1 MLAHTYSFTP
11 VGVDAQLVEVE
22 IDLRSTGQEAFT
34 VIVGLPDTAVK
45 ESRERLESS
54 IRNAGFEFPRKR
66 VLVNLAPADVKKQG
80 PVVDLAMAV
89 GILIASQQLTAPPD
103 RELALLGELAL
114 DGVVRPV
121 RGALAAALAA
131 RAAGVR
137 RLIVPRD
144 NAVEAALVPDLDVY
158 AVGNLGDAVRI
169 LESPTQFEPVQIDCA
184 ALFRQAQ
191 QHEVDL
197 QDVYGQEQAKRAAEI
212 AVAGGHNLILIGPP
226 GSGKTMLA
234 RRIAT
239 IMPDMTLEEAI
250 ETTRIHSIRGLLS
263 TAMPLVATRPFRAPH
278 HTISDAGLIG
288 GGISIDPGEVSLSH
302 NGILFL
308 DEFPEFS
315 RRALEVLRQPLEDG
329 FVTIARAAGTLT
341 FPARFMLVAAMN
353 PCPCGFFGHPTKA
366 CTCATQSIA
375 KYRAK
380 LSGPL
385 LDRIDLHV
393 EMPAVSYTALH
404 TRAGGDS
411 SATVRARVQA
421 ARERQAARFRGTSM
435 RCNAHMTG
443 AALRK
448 HCAVSPEAQQML
460 KHVMD
465 ELGFSARA
473 YDKMLRVARTIADL
487 AGSDHIEQ
495 QHLLEAAQHR
505 NLDRKYWDR

>member
-1 MLAHTYSFTP
+1 MLARTYSFTP

-45 ESRERLESS
+45 ESKERLESS
-54 IRNAGFEFPRKR
+54 IRNAGYEFPRKR

-80 PVVDLAMAV
+80 PIVDLAMAI
-89 GILIASQQLTAPPD
+89 GILIAARQLAAPDD
-103 RELALLGELAL
+103 RQIALLGELAL
-114 DGVVRPV
+114 DGTVRPV

-137 RLIVPRD
+137 RLIVPRE
-144 NAVEAALVPDLDVY
+144 NALEAALVPQLEVY
-158 AVGNLGDAVRI
+158 AAGSLGEAVRI
-169 LESPTQFEPVQIDCA
+169 LETPTQFDPVQIDCA
-184 ALFRQAQ
+184 ALFHQAQ
-191 QHEVDL
+191 QHELDMS
-197 QDVYGQEQAKRAAEI
+197 DVYGQEQAKRAAEI
-212 AVAGGHNLILIGPP
+212 AVAGGHNLIMIGPP

-250 ETTRIHSIRGLLS
+250 ETTRIHSIRGLLN
-263 TAMPLVATRPFRAPH
+263 TALPLVATRPFRAPH

-341 FPARFMLVAAMN
+341 FPARFMLIAAMN

-366 CTCATQSIA
+366 CTCTAQFVA
-375 KYRAK
+375 KYRNK

-385 LDRIDLHV
+385 LDRIDIHV
-393 EMPAVSYTALH
+393 EMPSVTYTTLRA
-404 TRAGGDS
+404 RAGGDT
-411 SATVRARVQA
+411 SAVMRERIQVARARQT
-421 ARERQAARFRGTSM
+421 ARFHGTTM
-435 RCNAHMTG
+435 RCNAHMTT
-443 AALRK
+443 AAVK
-448 HCAVSPEAQQML
+448 KWCALSADAQQVL
-460 KHVMD
+460 KQVMD

-473 YDKMLRVARTIADL
+473 YDKIQRVARTIADL
-487 AGSDHIEQ
+487 DASEHIQQ
-495 QHLLEAAQHR
+495 QHVLEAAQHR
-505 NLDRKYWDR
+505 NLDRKYWER